1 MNIFTGMN
9 AGRTPQTDLFGR
21 TARSVN
27 AGPASMLSGSFDP
40 IEQKRAMVRKQGY
53 NCLVDT
59 FDTAGN

>member
-1 MNIFTGMN
+1 MRVNMNIFTGTN

-40 IEQKRAMVRKQGY
+40 IEQKRAMVRNKRIL
-53 NCLVDT
+53 NC
-59 FDTAGN
+59 